1 MGNIQKIKNKVE
13 RKNLARQMAPPPL
26 IPLKDENTTTGK
38 IFDLLKSENGSEA
51 EDNDAIMDLLN
62 DGKYATVNKDP
73 I

>member
-1 MGNIQKIKNKVE
+1 
-13 RKNLARQMAPPPL
+13 MAPPPL

-62 DGKYATVNKDP
+62 DGKYATGNKDP